1 MNGSMKMHSLDSF
14 LDDERRVH
22 RKLDVLDEHEEEDLD
37 PVVIQRGVSA
47 RSRNISDNQSRDRGS
62 GGRI

>member
-37 PVVIQRGVSA
+37 PAVIQRRVSA
-47 RSRNISDNQSRDRGS
+47 RSRNIRDNQSRDRGS